1 MRTFRI
7 QYTGRPY
14 SKEPNKAF
22 FKEMSRQISD
32 KLILLIEN
40 EDVKKHAMQLVG
52 LTVDNRYYE
61 YAIQNK
67 PGSLTMFVSS
77 QEGVFGLCKI
87 NVTWSFSDGENIYP
101 YESIAGRSILFDV
114 TMERSERNKLNYLL
128 PQLYSPVIKSE
139 ESGYPFDYQI
149 HFGGH
154 TFVLKFNQDM
164 DIETIRKIAAM
175 IRMLY
180 ICAFSEI
187 HGSPLIRIGNNEIR
201 MTISPDRLNIDIIMQ
216 ILNIFKEIP
225 GIQRITVR

>member
-22 FKEMSRQISD
+22 LKEMSRQISD

-40 EDVKKHAMQLVG
+40 EDVKNHATQLVG

-61 YAIQNK
+61 YAIQKK
-67 PGSLTMFVSS
+67 PGSLTMWVSAA
-77 QEGVFGLCKI
+77 EGAFHLCKI
-87 NVTWSFSDGENIYP
+87 NVTWSVSEGENIYP

-114 TMERSERNKLNYLL
+114 TMERSERSKLNYLL

-139 ESGYPFDYQI
+139 ESGYHFDYQI
-149 HFGGH
+149 YFGGH
-154 TFVLKFNQDM
+154 TFVLKFNQDI
-164 DIETIRKIAAM
+164 DTETIRKSAAM
-175 IRMLY
+175 ARELY
-180 ICAFSEI
+180 ICTFSEI
-187 HGSPLIRIGNNEIR
+187 HGSPLIRIGKSEIR
-201 MTISPDRLNIDIIMQ
+201 MTISPDRLNTDVIMQ
-216 ILNIFKEIP
+216 ILAIFKEIP